1 MGLLASRLRDVCLK
15 EAVVLVSDPT
25 LDVLRMSQGSEVR
38 PVGQD
43 EKDTQLSDDFPSV
56 AQKCSGGRNSSV

>member
-15 EAVVLVSDPT
+15 EAVVLVSDPP
-25 LDVLRMSQGSEVR
+25 LDVLWMSQGSEVR

-43 EKDTQLSDDFPSV
+43 EKDTLE
-56 AQKCSGGRNSSV
+56 R